1 MRAGRRAAC
10 AAGLALFLL
19 AGCGPREAS
28 MEGERAAEADYT
40 QGQIMVI
47 AATER
52 NRYQNIYTSQLWQ
65 VEADPEGN
73 TFEEVLKDQM
83 GRFLVELATVDQMA
97 QEQGVELTSQEED
110 SLKSLSQ
117 EYYAG
122 LTQEDLDYMG
132 VAQDEV
138 YDLYCM
144 YYRADKMVEEMTQ
157 GQNLEVSD
165 AEAKVIEIQQIV
177 LEDRETADQVL
188 ELVQA
193 EGADFASIAGQY
205 SVEEEVRES
214 IGRGEADAAIEE
226 AAFSLEQGQISPVIQ
241 GNDGRYYLIQCI
253 NPYDQEATASRKA
266 EMALVQ
272 KDGAFRQLYDEFLAE
287 HPVEVSGAVWDNI
300 SCVTD
305 EDTTTTNF
313 FELYGEYFKD

>member
-10 AAGLALFLL
+10 TAGLALFLL

-165 AEAKVIEIQQIV
+165 AEAKVIEIQQIRLDTREEAEEV
-177 LEDRETADQVL
+177 LTLAQE
-188 ELVQA
+188 
-193 EGADFASIAGQY
+193 EGADFASLGARY
-205 SVEEEVRES
+205 STDSQLARSMEWSEEM
-214 IGRGEADAAIEE
+214 DALGE
-226 AAFSLEQGQISPVIQ
+226 AAFALEQDAVSGIVEQ
-241 GNDGRYYLIQCI
+241 DGGYYILKCV
-253 NPYDQEATASRKA
+253 NAYDQEATAVRKERLA
-266 EMALVQ
+266 QE
-272 KDGAFRQLYDEFLAE
+272 KKSEAFSGIYEPYAAE
-287 HPVEVSGAVWDNI
+287 HVVVLAADTWESVDFSLGEG
-300 SCVTD
+300 CTTD
-305 EDTTTTNF
+305 NF
-313 FELYGEYFKD
+313 FSLYQSYFAE

>member
-165 AEAKVIEIQQIV
+165 AEAKVIEIQQIRLDTREEAEEV
-177 LEDRETADQVL
+177 LTLAQE
-188 ELVQA
+188 
-193 EGADFASIAGQY
+193 EGADFASLGARY
-205 SVEEEVRES
+205 STDSQLARSMEWSEEM
-214 IGRGEADAAIEE
+214 DALGE
-226 AAFSLEQGQISPVIQ
+226 AAFALEQDAVSGIVEQ
-241 GNDGRYYLIQCI
+241 DGGYYILKCV
-253 NPYDQEATASRKA
+253 NAYDQEATAVRKERLA
-266 EMALVQ
+266 QE
-272 KDGAFRQLYDEFLAE
+272 KKSEAFSGIYEPYAAE
-287 HPVEVSGAVWDNI
+287 HVVVLAADTWESVDFSLGEG
-300 SCVTD
+300 CTTD
-305 EDTTTTNF
+305 NF
-313 FELYGEYFKD
+313 FSLYQSYSAE

>member
-165 AEAKVIEIQQIV
+165 AEAKVIEIQQIRLDTREEAEEV
-177 LEDRETADQVL
+177 LTLARE
-188 ELVQA
+188 
-193 EGADFASIAGQY
+193 EGADFASLGARY
-205 SVEEEVRES
+205 STDSQLARSMEWSEEM
-214 IGRGEADAAIEE
+214 DALGE
-226 AAFSLEQGQISPVIQ
+226 AAFALEQDAVSGIVEQ
-241 GNDGRYYLIQCI
+241 DGGYYILKCV
-253 NPYDQEATASRKA
+253 NAYDQEATAVRKERLA
-266 EMALVQ
+266 QE
-272 KDGAFRQLYDEFLAE
+272 KKSEAFSGIYEPYAAE
-287 HPVEVSGAVWDNI
+287 HVVVLAADTWESVDFSLGEG
-300 SCVTD
+300 CTTD
-305 EDTTTTNF
+305 NF
-313 FELYGEYFKD
+313 FSLYQSYFAE

>member
-165 AEAKVIEIQQIV
+165 AEAKVIEIQQIRLDTREEAEEV
-177 LEDRETADQVL
+177 LTLAQE
-188 ELVQA
+188 
-193 EGADFASIAGQY
+193 EGADFASLGARY
-205 SVEEEVRES
+205 STDSQLARSMEWSEEM
-214 IGRGEADAAIEE
+214 DALGE
-226 AAFSLEQGQISPVIQ
+226 AAFALEQDAVSGILEQ
-241 GNDGRYYLIQCI
+241 DGGYYILKCV
-253 NPYDQEATASRKA
+253 NAYDQEATAVRKERLA
-266 EMALVQ
+266 QE
-272 KDGAFRQLYDEFLAE
+272 KKSEAFSGIYEPYAAE
-287 HPVEVSGAVWDNI
+287 HVVVLAADTWESVDFSLGEG
-300 SCVTD
+300 CTTD
-305 EDTTTTNF
+305 NF
-313 FELYGEYFKD
+313 FSLYQSYFAE

>member
-165 AEAKVIEIQQIV
+165 AEAKVIEIQQIRLDTREEAEEV
-177 LEDRETADQVL
+177 LTLAQE
-188 ELVQA
+188 
-193 EGADFASIAGQY
+193 EGADFASLGARY
-205 SVEEEVRES
+205 STGSQLARSMEWSEEM
-214 IGRGEADAAIEE
+214 DALGE
-226 AAFSLEQGQISPVIQ
+226 AAFALEQDAVSGIVEQ
-241 GNDGRYYLIQCI
+241 DGGYYILKCV
-253 NPYDQEATASRKA
+253 NAYDQEATAVRKERLA
-266 EMALVQ
+266 QE
-272 KDGAFRQLYDEFLAE
+272 KKSEAFSGIYEPYAAE
-287 HPVEVSGAVWDNI
+287 HVVVLAADTWESVDFSLGEG
-300 SCVTD
+300 CTTD
-305 EDTTTTNF
+305 NF
-313 FELYGEYFKD
+313 FSLYQSYFAE

>member
-122 LTQEDLDYMG
+122 LTQEDLDYIG

-165 AEAKVIEIQQIV
+165 AEAKVIEIQQIRLDTREEAEEV
-177 LEDRETADQVL
+177 LTLAQE
-188 ELVQA
+188 
-193 EGADFASIAGQY
+193 EGADFASLGARY
-205 SVEEEVRES
+205 STDSQLARSMEWSEEM
-214 IGRGEADAAIEE
+214 DALGE
-226 AAFSLEQGQISPVIQ
+226 AAFALEQDAVSGIVEQDV
-241 GNDGRYYLIQCI
+241 GYYILKCV
-253 NPYDQEATASRKA
+253 NAYDQEATAVRKERLA
-266 EMALVQ
+266 QE
-272 KDGAFRQLYDEFLAE
+272 KKSEAFSGIYEPYAAE
-287 HPVEVSGAVWDNI
+287 HVVVLAADTWESVDFSLGEG
-300 SCVTD
+300 CTTD
-305 EDTTTTNF
+305 NF
-313 FELYGEYFKD
+313 FSLYQSYFAE

>member
-165 AEAKVIEIQQIV
+165 AEAKVIEIQQIRLDTREEAEEV
-177 LEDRETADQVL
+177 LTLAQE
-188 ELVQA
+188 
-193 EGADFASIAGQY
+193 EGADFASLGARY
-205 SVEEEVRES
+205 STDSQLARSMEWSEEM
-214 IGRGEADAAIEE
+214 DALGE
-226 AAFSLEQGQISPVIQ
+226 AAFALEQDAVSGIVEQ
-241 GNDGRYYLIQCI
+241 DGGYYILKCV
-253 NPYDQEATASRKA
+253 NAYDQEATAVRKERLA
-266 EMALVQ
+266 QE
-272 KDGAFRQLYDEFLAE
+272 KKSEAFSEIYEPYAAE
-287 HPVEVSGAVWDNI
+287 HVVVLAADTWESVDFSLGEG
-300 SCVTD
+300 CTTD
-305 EDTTTTNF
+305 NF
-313 FELYGEYFKD
+313 FSLYQSYFAE

>member
-165 AEAKVIEIQQIV
+165 AEAKVIEIQQIRLDTREEAEEV
-177 LEDRETADQVL
+177 LTLAQE
-188 ELVQA
+188 
-193 EGADFASIAGQY
+193 EGADFASLGARY
-205 SVEEEVRES
+205 STDSQLARSMEWSEEM
-214 IGRGEADAAIEE
+214 DALGE
-226 AAFSLEQGQISPVIQ
+226 AAFALEQDAVSGIVEQ
-241 GNDGRYYLIQCI
+241 DGGYYILKCV
-253 NPYDQEATASRKA
+253 NAYDQEATAVRKERLA
-266 EMALVQ
+266 QE
-272 KDGAFRQLYDEFLAE
+272 KKSEAFSGIYEPYAAE
-287 HPVEVSGAVWDNI
+287 HVVVLAADTWESGDF
-300 SCVTD
+300 SLGEGCTTD
-305 EDTTTTNF
+305 NF
-313 FELYGEYFKD
+313 FSLSHSYFAE

>member
-97 QEQGVELTSQEED
+97 QEQWVELTSQEED

-165 AEAKVIEIQQIV
+165 AEAKVIEIQQIRLDTREEAEEV
-177 LEDRETADQVL
+177 LTLAQE
-188 ELVQA
+188 
-193 EGADFASIAGQY
+193 EGADFASLGARY
-205 SVEEEVRES
+205 STDSQLARSMEWSEEM
-214 IGRGEADAAIEE
+214 DALGE
-226 AAFSLEQGQISPVIQ
+226 AAFALEQDAVSGIVEQDV
-241 GNDGRYYLIQCI
+241 GYYILKCV
-253 NPYDQEATASRKA
+253 NAYDQEATAVRKERLA
-266 EMALVQ
+266 QE
-272 KDGAFRQLYDEFLAE
+272 KKSEAFSGIYEPYAAE
-287 HPVEVSGAVWDNI
+287 HVVVLAADTLESVDFSLGEG
-300 SCVTD
+300 CTTD
-305 EDTTTTNF
+305 NF
-313 FELYGEYFKD
+313 FSLYQSYFAE

>member
-28 MEGERAAEADYT
+28 MEGERAAEAEYT
-40 QGQIMVI
+40 QGQNMVI

-165 AEAKVIEIQQIV
+165 AEAKVIEIQQIRLDTREEAEEV
-177 LEDRETADQVL
+177 LTLAQEA
-188 ELVQA
+188 
-193 EGADFASIAGQY
+193 GPDFASLGARY
-205 SVEEEVRES
+205 SADSQLARSMEWSEEM
-214 IGRGEADAAIEE
+214 DALGE
-226 AAFSLEQGQISPVIQ
+226 AAFALEQDAVSGIVEQ
-241 GNDGRYYLIQCI
+241 DGGYYILKCV
-253 NPYDQEATASRKA
+253 NAYDQEATAVRKERLA
-266 EMALVQ
+266 QE
-272 KDGAFRQLYDEFLAE
+272 KKSEAFSGIYEPYAAE
-287 HPVEVSGAVWDNI
+287 HVVVLAADTWESVDFSLGEG
-300 SCVTD
+300 CTTD
-305 EDTTTTNF
+305 NF
-313 FELYGEYFKD
+313 FSLYQSYFAE

>member
-165 AEAKVIEIQQIV
+165 AEAKVIEIQQIRLDTREEAEEV
-177 LEDRETADQVL
+177 LTLAQE
-188 ELVQA
+188 
-193 EGADFASIAGQY
+193 EGADFASLGARY
-205 SVEEEVRES
+205 STDSQLARSMEWSEEM
-214 IGRGEADAAIEE
+214 DALGE
-226 AAFSLEQGQISPVIQ
+226 AAFALEQDAVSGIVEQ
-241 GNDGRYYLIQCI
+241 DGGYYILKCV
-253 NPYDQEATASRKA
+253 NAYDQGATAVRKERLA
-266 EMALVQ
+266 QE
-272 KDGAFRQLYDEFLAE
+272 KKSEAFSGIYEPYAAE
-287 HPVEVSGAVWDNI
+287 HVVVLAADTWESVDFSLGEG
-300 SCVTD
+300 CTTD
-305 EDTTTTNF
+305 NF
-313 FELYGEYFKD
+313 FSLYQSYFAE

>member
-157 GQNLEVSD
+157 GQNLEFSD
-165 AEAKVIEIQQIV
+165 AEAKVIEIQQIRLDTREEAEEV
-177 LEDRETADQVL
+177 LTLAQE
-188 ELVQA
+188 
-193 EGADFASIAGQY
+193 EGADFASLGARY
-205 SVEEEVRES
+205 STDSQLARSMEWSEEM
-214 IGRGEADAAIEE
+214 DALGE
-226 AAFSLEQGQISPVIQ
+226 AAFALEQDAVSGIVEQ
-241 GNDGRYYLIQCI
+241 DGGYYILKCV
-253 NPYDQEATASRKA
+253 NAYDQEATAVRKERLA
-266 EMALVQ
+266 QE
-272 KDGAFRQLYDEFLAE
+272 KKSEAFSGIYEPYAAE
-287 HPVEVSGAVWDNI
+287 HVVVLAADTWESVDFSLGEG
-300 SCVTD
+300 CTTD
-305 EDTTTTNF
+305 NF
-313 FELYGEYFKD
+313 FSLYQSYFAE

>member
-165 AEAKVIEIQQIV
+165 AEAKVIEIQQIRLDTREEAEEV
-177 LEDRETADQVL
+177 LTLAQEE
-188 ELVQA
+188 E
-193 EGADFASIAGQY
+193 ADFASLGARY
-205 SVEEEVRES
+205 SADSQLARSMEWSEEM
-214 IGRGEADAAIEE
+214 DALGE
-226 AAFSLEQGQISPVIQ
+226 AAFALEQDAVSGIVEQ
-241 GNDGRYYLIQCI
+241 DGGYYILKCV
-253 NPYDQEATASRKA
+253 NAYDQEATAVRKERLA
-266 EMALVQ
+266 QE
-272 KDGAFRQLYDEFLAE
+272 KKSEAFSGIYEPYAAE
-287 HPVEVSGAVWDNI
+287 HVVVLAADTWESVDFSLGEG
-300 SCVTD
+300 CTTD
-305 EDTTTTNF
+305 NF
-313 FELYGEYFKD
+313 FSLYQSYFAE

>member
-165 AEAKVIEIQQIV
+165 AEAKVIEIQQIRLDTREEAEEV
-177 LEDRETADQVL
+177 LTLAQE
-188 ELVQA
+188 
-193 EGADFASIAGQY
+193 EGADFASLGARY
-205 SVEEEVRES
+205 STDSQLARSMEWSEEM
-214 IGRGEADAAIEE
+214 DALGE
-226 AAFSLEQGQISPVIQ
+226 AAFALEQDAVSGIVEQ
-241 GNDGRYYLIQCI
+241 DGGYYILKCV
-253 NPYDQEATASRKA
+253 NAYDQEATAVRKERLA
-266 EMALVQ
+266 QE
-272 KDGAFRQLYDEFLAE
+272 KKSEAFSGIYEPYAAE
-287 HPVEVSGAVWDNI
+287 HVVVLAA
-300 SCVTD
+300 
-305 EDTTTTNF
+305 DTWESVDF
-313 FELYGEYFKD
+313 

>member
-97 QEQGVELTSQEED
+97 QEQGVELTSEGEE

-165 AEAKVIEIQQIV
+165 AEAKVIEIQQIRLDTREEAEEV
-177 LEDRETADQVL
+177 LTLAQE
-188 ELVQA
+188 
-193 EGADFASIAGQY
+193 EGADFASLGARY
-205 SVEEEVRES
+205 STDSQLARSMEWSEEM
-214 IGRGEADAAIEE
+214 DALGE
-226 AAFSLEQGQISPVIQ
+226 AAFALEQDAVSGIVEQ
-241 GNDGRYYLIQCI
+241 DGGYYILKCV
-253 NPYDQEATASRKA
+253 NAYDQEATAVRKERLA
-266 EMALVQ
+266 QE
-272 KDGAFRQLYDEFLAE
+272 KKSEAFSGIYEPYAAE
-287 HPVEVSGAVWDNI
+287 HVVVLAADTWESVDFSLGEG
-300 SCVTD
+300 CTTD
-305 EDTTTTNF
+305 NF
-313 FELYGEYFKD
+313 FSLYQSYFAE

>member
-144 YYRADKMVEEMTQ
+144 YYRADKMVEEMTK

-165 AEAKVIEIQQIV
+165 AEAKVIEIQQIRLDTREEAEEV
-177 LEDRETADQVL
+177 LTLAQE
-188 ELVQA
+188 
-193 EGADFASIAGQY
+193 EGADFASLGARY
-205 SVEEEVRES
+205 STDSQLARSMEWSEEM
-214 IGRGEADAAIEE
+214 DALGE
-226 AAFSLEQGQISPVIQ
+226 AAFALEQDAVSGIVEQ
-241 GNDGRYYLIQCI
+241 DGGYYILKCV
-253 NPYDQEATASRKA
+253 NAYDQEATAVRKERLA
-266 EMALVQ
+266 QE
-272 KDGAFRQLYDEFLAE
+272 KKSEAFSGIYEPYAAE
-287 HPVEVSGAVWDNI
+287 HVVVLAADTWESVDFSLGEG
-300 SCVTD
+300 CTTD
-305 EDTTTTNF
+305 NF
-313 FELYGEYFKD
+313 FSLYQSYFAE

>member
-157 GQNLEVSD
+157 
-165 AEAKVIEIQQIV
+165 
-177 LEDRETADQVL
+177 ED
-188 ELVQA
+188 
-193 EGADFASIAGQY
+193 
-205 SVEEEVRES
+205 
-214 IGRGEADAAIEE
+214 
-226 AAFSLEQGQISPVIQ
+226 
-241 GNDGRYYLIQCI
+241 
-253 NPYDQEATASRKA
+253 
-266 EMALVQ
+266 
-272 KDGAFRQLYDEFLAE
+272 
-287 HPVEVSGAVWDNI
+287 
-300 SCVTD
+300 
-305 EDTTTTNF
+305 
-313 FELYGEYFKD
+313 

>member
-165 AEAKVIEIQQIV
+165 AEAKVIEIQQIRLDTREEAEEV
-177 LEDRETADQVL
+177 LTLAQE
-188 ELVQA
+188 
-193 EGADFASIAGQY
+193 EGADFASLGARY
-205 SVEEEVRES
+205 STDSQLARSMEWSEEM
-214 IGRGEADAAIEE
+214 DALGE
-226 AAFSLEQGQISPVIQ
+226 AAFALEQDAVSGIVEQ
-241 GNDGRYYLIQCI
+241 DGGYYILKCV
-253 NPYDQEATASRKA
+253 NAYDQEATAVRKERLA
-266 EMALVQ
+266 QE
-272 KDGAFRQLYDEFLAE
+272 KKSEAFSGIYEPYAAE
-287 HPVEVSGAVWDNI
+287 HVVVLAADTWESVDFSLGEG
-300 SCVTD
+300 CTTD
-305 EDTTTTNF
+305 NF
-313 FELYGEYFKD
+313 FSLYQSYFAE

>member
-10 AAGLALFLL
+10 TAGLALFLL

-165 AEAKVIEIQQIV
+165 AEAKVIEMQQIRLDTREEAEEV
-177 LEDRETADQVL
+177 LTLAQE
-188 ELVQA
+188 
-193 EGADFASIAGQY
+193 EGADFASLGARY
-205 SVEEEVRES
+205 STDSQLARSMEWSEEM
-214 IGRGEADAAIEE
+214 DALGE
-226 AAFSLEQGQISPVIQ
+226 AAFALEQDAVSGIVEQ
-241 GNDGRYYLIQCI
+241 DGGYYILKCV
-253 NPYDQEATASRKA
+253 NAYDQEATAVRKERLA
-266 EMALVQ
+266 QE
-272 KDGAFRQLYDEFLAE
+272 KKSEAFSGIYEPYAAE
-287 HPVEVSGAVWDNI
+287 HVVVLAADTWESVDFSLGEG
-300 SCVTD
+300 CTTD
-305 EDTTTTNF
+305 NF
-313 FELYGEYFKD
+313 FSLYQSYFAE

>member
-165 AEAKVIEIQQIV
+165 AEAKVIEIQQIRLDTREEAEEV
-177 LEDRETADQVL
+177 LTLAQE
-188 ELVQA
+188 
-193 EGADFASIAGQY
+193 EGADFASLGARY
-205 SVEEEVRES
+205 STDSQLARSMEWSEEM
-214 IGRGEADAAIEE
+214 DALGE
-226 AAFSLEQGQISPVIQ
+226 AAFALEQDAVSSIVEQ
-241 GNDGRYYLIQCI
+241 DGGYYILKCV
-253 NPYDQEATASRKA
+253 NAYDQEATAVRKERLA
-266 EMALVQ
+266 QE
-272 KDGAFRQLYDEFLAE
+272 KKSEAFSGIYEPYAAE
-287 HPVEVSGAVWDNI
+287 HVVVLAADTWESVDFSLGEG
-300 SCVTD
+300 CTTD
-305 EDTTTTNF
+305 NF
-313 FELYGEYFKD
+313 FSLYQSYFAE

>member
-52 NRYQNIYTSQLWQ
+52 NRYQNIYTSQLWK

-165 AEAKVIEIQQIV
+165 AEAKVIEIQQIRLDTREEAEEV
-177 LEDRETADQVL
+177 LTLAQE
-188 ELVQA
+188 
-193 EGADFASIAGQY
+193 EGADFASLGARY
-205 SVEEEVRES
+205 STDSQLARSMEWSEEM
-214 IGRGEADAAIEE
+214 DALGE
-226 AAFSLEQGQISPVIQ
+226 AAFALEQDAVSGIVEQ
-241 GNDGRYYLIQCI
+241 DGGYYILKCV
-253 NPYDQEATASRKA
+253 NAYDQEATAVRKERLA
-266 EMALVQ
+266 QE
-272 KDGAFRQLYDEFLAE
+272 KKSEAFSGIYEPYAAE
-287 HPVEVSGAVWDNI
+287 HVVVLAADTWESVDFSLGEG
-300 SCVTD
+300 CTTD
-305 EDTTTTNF
+305 NF
-313 FELYGEYFKD
+313 FSLYQSYFAE

>member
-19 AGCGPREAS
+19 AGCGPREAT

-165 AEAKVIEIQQIV
+165 AEAKVIEIQQIRLDTREEAEEV
-177 LEDRETADQVL
+177 LTLAQE
-188 ELVQA
+188 
-193 EGADFASIAGQY
+193 EGADFASLGARY
-205 SVEEEVRES
+205 STDSQLARSMEWSEEM
-214 IGRGEADAAIEE
+214 DALGE
-226 AAFSLEQGQISPVIQ
+226 AAFALEQDAVSGIVEQ
-241 GNDGRYYLIQCI
+241 DGGYYILKCV
-253 NPYDQEATASRKA
+253 NAYDQEATAVRKERLA
-266 EMALVQ
+266 QE
-272 KDGAFRQLYDEFLAE
+272 KKSEAFSGIYEPYAAE
-287 HPVEVSGAVWDNI
+287 HVVVLAADTWESVDFSLGEG
-300 SCVTD
+300 CTTD
-305 EDTTTTNF
+305 NF
-313 FELYGEYFKD
+313 FSLYQSYFAE

>member
-110 SLKSLSQ
+110 ALKSLSQ

-165 AEAKVIEIQQIV
+165 AEAKVIEIQQIRLDTREEAEEV
-177 LEDRETADQVL
+177 LTLAQE
-188 ELVQA
+188 
-193 EGADFASIAGQY
+193 EGADFASLGARY
-205 SVEEEVRES
+205 STDSQLARSMEWSEEM
-214 IGRGEADAAIEE
+214 DALGE
-226 AAFSLEQGQISPVIQ
+226 AAFALEQDAVSGIVEQ
-241 GNDGRYYLIQCI
+241 DGGYYILKCV
-253 NPYDQEATASRKA
+253 NAYDQEATAVRKERLA
-266 EMALVQ
+266 QE
-272 KDGAFRQLYDEFLAE
+272 KKSEAFSGIYEPYAAE
-287 HPVEVSGAVWDNI
+287 HVVVLAADTWESVDFSLGEG
-300 SCVTD
+300 CTTD
-305 EDTTTTNF
+305 NF
-313 FELYGEYFKD
+313 FSLYQSYFAE

>member
-1 MRAGRRAAC
+1 MRRRPGSFSSGGMRPEGGVHGRGKSRRGRLYAGPDH
-10 AAGLALFLL
+10 GD
-19 AGCGPREAS
+19 CG
-28 MEGERAAEADYT
+28 
-40 QGQIMVI
+40 
-47 AATER
+47 TER

-144 YYRADKMVEEMTQ
+144 YYRR
-157 GQNLEVSD
+157 
-165 AEAKVIEIQQIV
+165 I
-177 LEDRETADQVL
+177 RWW
-188 ELVQA
+188 
-193 EGADFASIAGQY
+193 
-205 SVEEEVRES
+205 R
-214 IGRGEADAAIEE
+214 R
-226 AAFSLEQGQISPVIQ
+226 
-241 GNDGRYYLIQCI
+241 
-253 NPYDQEATASRKA
+253 
-266 EMALVQ
+266 
-272 KDGAFRQLYDEFLAE
+272 
-287 HPVEVSGAVWDNI
+287 
-300 SCVTD
+300 
-305 EDTTTTNF
+305 
-313 FELYGEYFKD
+313 

>member
-165 AEAKVIEIQQIV
+165 AEAKVIEIQQIRLDTREEAEEV
-177 LEDRETADQVL
+177 LTLAQE
-188 ELVQA
+188 
-193 EGADFASIAGQY
+193 EGADFASLGARY
-205 SVEEEVRES
+205 STDSQLARSMEWSEEM
-214 IGRGEADAAIEE
+214 DALGE
-226 AAFSLEQGQISPVIQ
+226 AAFALEQ
-241 GNDGRYYLIQCI
+241 DGGYYILKCV
-253 NPYDQEATASRKA
+253 NAYDQEATAVRKERLA
-266 EMALVQ
+266 QE
-272 KDGAFRQLYDEFLAE
+272 KKSEAFSGIYEPYAAE
-287 HPVEVSGAVWDNI
+287 HVVVLAADTWESVDFSLGEG
-300 SCVTD
+300 CTTD
-305 EDTTTTNF
+305 NF
-313 FELYGEYFKD
+313 FSLYQSYFAE